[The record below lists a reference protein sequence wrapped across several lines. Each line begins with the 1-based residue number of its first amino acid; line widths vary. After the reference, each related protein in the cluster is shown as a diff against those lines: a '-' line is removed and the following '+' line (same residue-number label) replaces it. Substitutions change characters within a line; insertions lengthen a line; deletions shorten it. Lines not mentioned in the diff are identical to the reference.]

1 MIDRKTSTTKYQPA
15 GNHKTSTTT
24 HKWSNGGCNM
34 SRSLLNIL
42 FCYGLLYPRGI
53 VDAKS
58 MVALA
63 FSGTAQNFASGSSR
77 KQNNQM
83 TWILLAEEEQSMRNK
98 IGNYLADEGGF
109 VVTGVADAKSAL
121 LVSRGSVRP
130 KKIANIVSDSTKHP
144 DCLVLGAHLPGSI
157 DGLDLLKIIRSD
169 SSMQFLPVI
178 VLAERGHDRLEGY
191 DAGADA
197 YISKP
202 FDLEELLSVIG
213 GLLKRRTTS
222 SQKEETT
229 SQRSLTT
236 IKARELRQELAEIKS
251 LLAESG
257 LITKDVSNNTKRK
270 DASIQHD
277 LAEIKQAILHRIDKT
292 NMDDLGL
299 NDEGSDASQGEF

>member
-1 MIDRKTSTTKYQPA
+1 
-15 GNHKTSTTT
+15 
-24 HKWSNGGCNM
+24 M
-34 SRSLLNIL
+34 SRSFLNIL

-83 TWILLAEEEQSMRNK
+83 TWILLAEEEQSMRYK

-144 DCLVLGAHLPGSI
+144 DCLVLGAHLSGSI

-236 IKARELRQELAEIKS
+236 IKARELRQEMAEIKS

-292 NMDDLGL
+292 KMDDLGL